1 MLAFLRQMLSQ
12 TPWLWVAGSVC
23 LGGIIHILAVFS
35 IPLIAERDAWGR
47 LSAISTVNQ
56 MYVLPPVTEGVAPL
70 PMMAPDV
77 TYAFCR
83 FDLTQQNVLLRL
95 VLAEAT
101 WMVAIYGRYGENFYF
116 LTGAEA
122 RRKDL
127 RLLLVPRERLARET
141 VTEKTE
147 EGEEQIIVITPS
159 LTGIVLV
166 HAPVR
171 GKAFVRPIIE
181 AMQDISCEP
190 QKETDTQL
198 LASDQDGDLA
208 REQRLRA
215 RSEPRKGTRNY
226 R

>member
-1 MLAFLRQMLSQ
+1 MLGFLRQTLSK

-23 LGGIIHILAVFS
+23 FGGIIHILAVFA
-35 IPLIAERDAWGR
+35 IPVVAERDAWAR

-56 MYVLPPVTEGVAPL
+56 IYVLPPVTEGTAPL

-77 TYAFCR
+77 SYAFCR
-83 FDLTQQNVLLRL
+83 FDLTKQNVLLRP
-95 VLAEAT
+95 VLADAT
-101 WMVAIYGRYGENFYF
+101 WMVAIYTRYGENFYF

-171 GKAFVRPIIE
+171 GKAFAQRILE

-190 QKETDTQL
+190 QKETDAQL
-198 LASDQDGDLA
+198 LASDQEGGPA
-208 REQRLRA
+208 RDE
-215 RSEPRKGTRNY
+215 RSRPNAEPRKGTRNY